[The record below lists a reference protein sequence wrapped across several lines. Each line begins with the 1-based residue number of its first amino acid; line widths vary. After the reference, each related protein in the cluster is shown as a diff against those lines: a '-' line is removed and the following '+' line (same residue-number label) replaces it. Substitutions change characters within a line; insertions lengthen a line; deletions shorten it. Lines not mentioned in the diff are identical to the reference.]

1 MEVDPESVII
11 RPSTDCK
18 FEAVRYAWSDYPCI
32 MKKCA
37 VYSGKLPSPPFI
49 KYGPF
54 EKNNHFEENGHWF
67 PYI

>member
-37 VYSGKLPSPPFI
+37 VYSGKLPRPPFI

-54 EKNNHFEENGHWF
+54 EKK
-67 PYI
+67 